1 MKVQLLLLL
10 ISINLLSLKPLTMS
24 SEAFKLTIHMVSSLD
39 GFIAKN
45 DNSISWL
52 DTTDSYEKGVEVTN
66 EVNDAFLKSIDCYI
80 MGSGTYEHAVELSKT
95 NAWAYGD
102 TPTIVISQR
111 NLNVN
116 RSNVQIYSGNL
127 SKLIKEQ
134 LDHKYKN
141 VWLVGGAKLVKEF
154 MRLNLVDEIRISILP
169 ILLGDGIPFFE
180 NLRKEHLLHLQDVT
194 AYKNGMVE
202 LLYSIKNK

>member
-1 MKVQLLLLL
+1 
-10 ISINLLSLKPLTMS
+10 MS
-24 SEAFKLTIHMVSSLD
+24 TEAFKLTIHMVSSLD

-45 DNSISWL
+45 DNTITWL
-52 DTTDSYEKGVEVTN
+52 DTTEYYEKGIELS
-66 EVNDAFLKSIDCYI
+66 NDEQNTFLKSIDCYI
-80 MGSGTYEHAVELSKT
+80 MGSGTYEHAVELAKT
-95 NAWAYGD
+95 NGWAYGD

-111 NLNVN
+111 DLIVN
-116 RSNVQIYSGNL
+116 KENVQIYSGNL

-134 LDHKYKN
+134 LQHKYKN

-180 NLRKEHLLHLQDVT
+180 NLRKEHLLKLKDVT
-194 AYKNGMVE
+194 AYKTGMVE
-202 LLYSIKNK
+202 LLYSITNK

>member
-1 MKVQLLLLL
+1 
-10 ISINLLSLKPLTMS
+10 MS
-24 SEAFKLTIHMVSSLD
+24 TEAFKLTIHMVSSLD

-52 DTTDSYEKGVEVTN
+52 DTSDSYEKGVEITN
-66 EVNDAFLKSIDCYI
+66 EENEAFLKNIDCYI
-80 MGSGTYEHAVELSKT
+80 MGSGTYEHAVELSKS
-95 NAWAYGD
+95 NGWAYGD

-111 NLNVN
+111 DLNVN
-116 RSNVQIYSGNL
+116 RTNVQIYAGNL
-127 SKLIKEQ
+127 SKLIKEE
-134 LDHKYKN
+134 LENKYKN

-180 NLRKEHLLHLQDVT
+180 NLRKEHLLHLKDVK

-202 LLYSIKNK
+202 LLYSIKNN